1 MGLWARGY
9 ESLFAAD
16 ALSATAALVK
26 ERLDLVILDLG
37 LPCGDGFV
45 MMERLRNNDYLAG
58 ISVSGLTGG
67 EFENPRNR
75 TCKRG
80 HRLLSTARSRQ
91 EAVVSHSLSQGFVGH
106 NHEEVTVC

>member
-58 ISVSGLTGG
+58 ISVSGLTGR
-67 EFENPRNR
+67 EFENPGIGLAREAIAFFQQPAAD
-75 TCKRG
+75 KK
-80 HRLLSTARSRQ
+80 LS
-91 EAVVSHSLSQGFVGH
+91 
-106 NHEEVTVC
+106 